1 MSRTPDREVT
11 ASEARNYL
19 EAWKAIHQMIAA
31 GKSWSGRERNGCL
44 LNTGDGK
51 FANISAISGLDFADD
66 ARGAAVVDWD
76 HDGDL
81 DVWFT
86 NRTSPQVR
94 FMENTL
100 SGGPHFLSLRLKGV
114 ASNRDAIGAKVEVEL
129 GDESASP
136 TAARRIETVAAGT
149 GFISQSSKWLHF
161 GLGERRTI
169 SRVLVHW
176 PGGKT
181 QELRGLEPDRHYEVV
196 QGQQSAT
203 PWRRPGSGSDF
214 AANSNITFE
223 PEEPIDFTRV
233 ARVALA
239 ERYPLRPN
247 LAVIARGGERQT
259 LTNSTGGPLLLTL
272 FATWCAPCLE
282 ELTEF
287 SNDADL
293 LQEAGLSILALS
305 IEEIEGRATRSD
317 VATTLQRLDFPFDWG
332 MATESLLETLQGIE
346 NDLFFMSQ
354 SLPLPMSYLLDRD
367 GQIAVVYRGGVEVD
381 QLLEDVAAVQSRDSS
396 NVDVALFGGVWI
408 ARPRGY
414 RADAHNQIGH
424 YFAKGGDFAE
434 AAISYERAARLR
446 PNFAA
451 FNNLGT
457 ALASQGQFDNAVR
470 FFQRALELKPN
481 SFQTHYNLGV
491 ILARQHQLEQSRR
504 HFQKALEIQPD
515 FEAARQR
522 LQDLPPSTDQD
533 R

>member
-31 GKSWSGRERNGCL
+31 GKSWSGGERNGCL

-66 ARGAAVVDWD
+66 ARGAALVDWD

-129 GDESASP
+129 GDEEALRPPQRVASRRLRPGPVSLVNQANGCISGWASAVRSHVSWSIGR
-136 TAARRIETVAAGT
+136 AARRKNFAG
-149 GFISQSSKWLHF
+149 SSPIGTTRLSKGSSLP
-161 GLGERRTI
+161 RRGDAPAQVQILQRTRI
-169 SRVLVHW
+169 SRSSRRNRLTSRESLEW
-176 PGGKT
+176 PW
-181 QELRGLEPDRHYEVV
+181 P
-196 QGQQSAT
+196 SAIRFVPT
-203 PWRRPGSGSDF
+203 LLLS
-214 AANSNITFE
+214 
-223 PEEPIDFTRV
+223 
-233 ARVALA
+233 
-239 ERYPLRPN
+239 
-247 LAVIARGGERQT
+247 RGGEHQT

-434 AAISYERAARLR
+434 AAISYERKAQLR

-457 ALASQGQFDNAVR
+457 ALASQGQFDNAMR
-470 FFQRALELKPN
+470 FFQRASN
-481 SFQTHYNLGV
+481 
-491 ILARQHQLEQSRR
+491 
-504 HFQKALEIQPD
+504 
-515 FEAARQR
+515 
-522 LQDLPPSTDQD
+522 
-533 R
+533 